1 MFQAVTFGASPFHPS
16 KALENGFWNRHS
28 SQETL
33 STPREDG
40 VHWWGTNKQPTPSSS
55 TCHWRPFRSQRCCCC
70 VEKGQKVHRMF
81 FYYSII
87 AVTCHGAAAA
97 STYRFFN
104 FCRGAANCHAACKLA
119 GEFLY
124 VLAWSQPEEKP
135 LAAPRSFRCHG
146 PHVEECKVGMWIK
159 VIQMQVLSLGI
170 RVKPKVACPSII
182 ERLLTWNWAILDLSY
197 FCVMMIIW
205 HEL

>member
-1 MFQAVTFGASPFHPS
+1 M
-16 KALENGFWNRHS
+16 R
-28 SQETL
+28 
-33 STPREDG
+33 
-40 VHWWGTNKQPTPSSS
+40 NKQTTHAIQLDMSLAPFSFATLLLLRGKGAKSS
-55 TCHWRPFRSQRCCCC
+55 PN
-70 VEKGQKVHRMF
+70 V

-146 PHVEECKVGMWIK
+146 PHVEEIKVGMWIK

-182 ERLLTWNWAILDLSY
+182 ERLLTWN
-197 FCVMMIIW
+197 
-205 HEL
+205 